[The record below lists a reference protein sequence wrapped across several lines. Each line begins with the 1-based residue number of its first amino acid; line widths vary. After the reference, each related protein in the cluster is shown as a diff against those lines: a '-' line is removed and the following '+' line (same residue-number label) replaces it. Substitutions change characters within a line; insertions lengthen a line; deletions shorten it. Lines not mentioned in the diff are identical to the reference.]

1 MRKIALLAATAAA
14 FATAVPAAAELQTVT
29 IDGSLTIRMN
39 WYDSLYP
46 SPGGAGSIFGVG
58 VPVGVGL
65 RWPGGFLP
73 ARPIGSLAAFGG
85 VNNSIG
91 STFAWDEDE
100 PNLGFV
106 EQRTRLGFTADFTNE
121 VSTYFEF
128 DYYNTWGT
136 DFRSNYQTGADF
148 FTGSADVQLYQAYV
162 EAREMYGHPLS
173 LRIGRQELTFGSQ
186 WLIGTNS
193 IGSFPTG
200 LSFDAIRATYA
211 TDMFSVDA
219 FYSILAENSPIEE
232 DEDVTLA
239 GIYASYLGLED
250 ITIDAY
256 WLWLRDARSLNDT
269 NFTAPIEWI
278 EDALGVDDY
287 DPTNIHTFGIR
298 GAGVIGAFDFEAEA
312 AYQTGDV
319 DALGFTFKP
328 FGLYGDD
335 GLDMSEWAANV
346 EVGYTFD
353 MQWTPRVYLGAA
365 YFSGEDNRDTS
376 FWEWISPFDRPEGST
391 AFNRLF
397 SNWEYSE
404 FIDYAGAAQSN
415 LWIGRGGVS
424 VSPTESVDVLLAL
437 SYFETL
443 DAFDAPR
450 YFSFGGF
457 RVPIAPALSFWT
469 QENDT
474 ELGWEVGLY
483 VIYDYSEDLQFEVG
497 YAHLFVGDGLAD
509 GNFSTGNGFLF
520 NGGSSDDDPNY
531 LYFQTKIAF

>member
-1 MRKIALLAATAAA
+1 MRKLGLFAVAATMAATAL
-14 FATAVPAAAELQTVT
+14 PAAAELQTVT
-29 IDGSLTIRMN
+29 IDGSLQIRYN
-39 WYDSLYP
+39 WYNAAVVSNGGTGVIAGAA
-46 SPGGAGSIFGVG
+46 GGAGFA
-58 VPVGVGL
+58 L

-73 ARPIGSLAAFGG
+73 ARAIGGLASFGG

-91 STFAWDEDE
+91 SGFSWDDEDH
-100 PNLGFV
+100 NFDFV

-128 DYYNTWGT
+128 DYYNVWGA
-136 DFRSNYQTGADF
+136 DFRSNYQTGFDF
-148 FTGSADVQLYQAYV
+148 YPASADVQLYQAYV
-162 EAREMYGHPLS
+162 EAREMYGYPLS
-173 LRIGRQELTFGSQ
+173 LRIGRQELPLGSE
-186 WLIGTNS
+186 WLVGTNT
-193 IGSFPTG
+193 GSSFFTG
-200 LSFDAIRATYA
+200 LSFDAIRLDYA
-211 TDMFSVDA
+211 TDMFSVTA

-232 DEDVTLA
+232 DEDVTFA

-256 WLWLRDARSLNDT
+256 WLWLRDPISLNDT

-287 DPTNIHTFGIR
+287 DPSNIHTFGLR
-298 GAGVIGAFDFEAEA
+298 GAGTFGAIDFEAEV

-319 DALGFTFKP
+319 DSTGFTFKP

-335 GLDMSEWAANV
+335 DLDVSEFGANL

-353 MQWTPRVYLGAA
+353 MQMTPRVYLGLA
-365 YFSGEDNRDTS
+365 YFGGEDNRDTS
-376 FWEWISPFDRPEGST
+376 FLEWLSPFDRPEGS
-391 AFNRLF
+391 ASFNRLF

-404 FIDYAGAAQSN
+404 FIENTAESN
-415 LWIGRGGVS
+415 MWIGRGGVS
-424 VSPTESVDVLLAL
+424 FSPTETVDVLLTV
-437 SYFETL
+437 SYFDTL
-443 DAFDAPR
+443 EAFDAPR
-450 YFSFGGF
+450 YFTFGGF

-483 VIYDYSEDLQFEVG
+483 VTYDYSEDLQFEMG

-509 GNFSTGNGFLF
+509 GNFSAGNGYLF
-520 NGGSSDDDPNY
+520 NGGSSDEDPDY